1 MVVWNAH
8 GMIRSIRKLQRVV
21 NLRNKDEQMAEPESQ
36 TLETKLPANR
46 SEQGIEGRQMAA
58 KRVSC
63 IAPIYQNPPLDT
75 LAP

>member
-1 MVVWNAH
+1 
-8 GMIRSIRKLQRVV
+8 
-21 NLRNKDEQMAEPESQ
+21 MAEPESQ